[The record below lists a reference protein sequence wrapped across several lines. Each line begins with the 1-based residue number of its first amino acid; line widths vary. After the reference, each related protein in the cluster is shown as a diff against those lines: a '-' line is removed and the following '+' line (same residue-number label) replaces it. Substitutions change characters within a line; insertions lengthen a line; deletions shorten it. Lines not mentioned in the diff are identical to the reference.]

1 MRENEKISK
10 ACSPARSS
18 KVCSPARSSF
28 VILAILIIS
37 VAVSTVSYAQEPS
50 ATPNIDISINRDG
63 NRNDVALGL
72 QILLMLT
79 ILSVAPALVIMTT
92 SFTRIIVVLSFLRR
106 ALGMQR
112 MPPNQ
117 ILAGLALFLTLF
129 IMFPTWETV
138 NDQALKPYMRN
149 ELTLK
154 EAYNNALVPIR
165 SFLFKHT
172 RERDLAL
179 MVRLSKSEK
188 PKNRSEVA
196 THVLIPAFIIS
207 ELKTAFQIS
216 FLIYIPFLIIDA
228 VVASILMSL
237 GMMMLPPIMISLPL
251 KILLFVLSDGWHLL
265 IGSLVAG
272 FR

>member
-1 MRENEKISK
+1 
-10 ACSPARSS
+10 
-18 KVCSPARSSF
+18 
-28 VILAILIIS
+28 
-37 VAVSTVSYAQEPS
+37 
-50 ATPNIDISINRDG
+50 
-63 NRNDVALGL
+63 
-72 QILLMLT
+72 
-79 ILSVAPALVIMTT
+79 
-92 SFTRIIVVLSFLRR
+92 
-106 ALGMQR
+106 
-112 MPPNQ
+112 
-117 ILAGLALFLTLF
+117 
-129 IMFPTWETV
+129 MFPTWETV

-154 EAYNNALVPIR
+154 EAYDNALVPIR

-265 IGSLVAG
+265 IGSLVSG